1 MYWAQKDTVL
11 YTIRNNKLPER
22 ICRAMKMRE
31 VKELKGQF
39 KDFLNSIPGNE
50 CEIEIGS
57 VRLKSHQCVYLS

>member
-1 MYWAQKDTVL
+1 
-11 YTIRNNKLPER
+11 
-22 ICRAMKMRE
+22 MKMRE

-57 VRLKSHQCVYLS
+57 ARLKSH